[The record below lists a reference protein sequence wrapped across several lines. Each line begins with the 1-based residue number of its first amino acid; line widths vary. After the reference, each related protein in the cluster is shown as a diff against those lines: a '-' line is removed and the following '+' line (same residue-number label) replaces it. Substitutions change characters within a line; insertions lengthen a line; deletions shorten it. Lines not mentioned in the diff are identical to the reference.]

1 MIKLF
6 ISNCFQEKIDQYY
19 HARRCLK
26 LIRVMNA
33 DDTPDG
39 HQQYA
44 YLIHDFR
51 DSENA
56 DHLLEKKF
64 KLERRLIDKGAV
76 VL

>member
-1 MIKLF
+1 
-6 ISNCFQEKIDQYY
+6 
-19 HARRCLK
+19 
-26 LIRVMNA
+26 MNA